1 MSGILSKLGA
11 TAIILAMIFCAMM
24 LWIGI
29 PLGWL
34 FIGSQVVDTTQP
46 SMGPYMLVAVGIIGS
61 VIVDALILSRLNRA
75 YQQVTGSEGTV
86 NIQMPWMRSMR
97 GERESGR
104 PTGVL
109 DVIMVA
115 TVVIAAI
122 CFGLWFWVFA
132 GSSLPGAG

>member
-1 MSGILSKLGA
+1 MSGIASKLGA

-34 FIGSQVVDTTQP
+34 FIGSRVVDTTQP

-61 VIVDALILSRLNRA
+61 VIVDAIILGRLNRA
-75 YQQVTGSEGTV
+75 YQRITGTEGTV
-86 NIQMPWMRSMR
+86 HIPMPWLRSMR

-109 DVIMVA
+109 DVIMVS
-115 TVVIAAI
+115 TVAVAAL
-122 CFGLWFWVFA
+122 CFGIWFWFLA
-132 GSSLPGAG
+132 GSSLPGGG